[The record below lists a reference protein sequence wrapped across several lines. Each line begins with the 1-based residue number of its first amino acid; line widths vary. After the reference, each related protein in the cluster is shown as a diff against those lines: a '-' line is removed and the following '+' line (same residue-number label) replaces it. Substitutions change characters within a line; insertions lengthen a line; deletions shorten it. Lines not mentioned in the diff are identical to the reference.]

1 MDDTLTLVLSKPI
14 MLGELTYTEIEL
26 TEPTVKQ
33 LRAAA
38 KAGGGLEWGAAL
50 ISQNVPLP
58 MAVVDKMMQRD
69 FSRAADFFARF
80 DTPLV
85 TPTPSGE

>member
-1 MDDTLTLVLSKPI
+1 MDDTLTLMLSQPI
-14 MLGELTYTEIEL
+14 TLGDLVYTELVL

-50 ISQNVPLP
+50 ISQNVPVP
-58 MAVVDKMMQRD
+58 MAVVDKMTQRD
-69 FSRAADFFARF
+69 FTRAADFFARF
-80 DTPLV
+80 DTP
-85 TPTPSGE
+85 TTPSGS